1 MTNNLNEIIDDIRRK
16 TKAGELPREVRIA
29 EIDRATEDW
38 YRKTGD
44 MPDAKQLER
53 LADLILHEELTDGSN
68 EILSDT
74 QIARRQEGK
83 HTRKTDNPKIEVPF
97 KIAENVGID
106 NRNYNKPIRRE
117 RSQRENEYVDKAA
130 KIRNEDRMKR
140 YKEFTKI
147 QPVITNK
154 IADVIDF

>member
-1 MTNNLNEIIDDIRRK
+1 MTNDFNEIIADIRRR

-29 EIDRATEDW
+29 VIDEAVETWFRE
-38 YRKTGD
+38 TGE

-83 HTRKTDNPKIEVPF
+83 HARKTNNPKIEVPF
-97 KIAENVGID
+97 KVAENVGVD
-106 NRNYNKPIRRE
+106 NRNYNKPARRE
-117 RSQRENEYVDKAA
+117 RSQRENEHVDKAA
-130 KIRNEDRMKR
+130 KIRNKDRKKA
-140 YKEFTKI
+140 YSDFTKV
-147 QPVITNK
+147 QPVEVRK
-154 IADVIDF
+154 VSEL